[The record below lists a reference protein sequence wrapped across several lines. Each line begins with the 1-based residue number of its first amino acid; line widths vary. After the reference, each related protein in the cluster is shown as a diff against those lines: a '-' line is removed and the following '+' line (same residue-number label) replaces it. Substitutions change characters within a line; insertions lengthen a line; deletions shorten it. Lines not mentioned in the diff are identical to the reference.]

1 MLSDEEQYDDGS
13 ALGFRFGAADTVAAP
28 AATRRSEEIMVT
40 ENWFCSAN
48 WLYLLSTTSNQGNER
63 HDDHLPT
70 KDGLGE

>member
-40 ENWFCSAN
+40 EN
-48 WLYLLSTTSNQGNER
+48 
-63 HDDHLPT
+63 
-70 KDGLGE
+70 